1 VSLKSV
7 LTRVW
12 IILLDGK
19 DVRRVS
25 LIISTGKGGGS
36 PEYIAELVLIAPYP
50 YIRSNTY
57 DKAPEVHGL
66 RRGGV

>member
-1 VSLKSV
+1 MSSLVYGS
-7 LTRVW
+7 
-12 IILLDGK
+12 LLDGK
-19 DVRRVS
+19 DVRRV
-25 LIISTGKGGGS
+25 ISTGKGGGS

-50 YIRSNTY
+50 NIRSNTY

>member
-1 VSLKSV
+1 MSLKSV

-19 DVRRVS
+19 EVS

>member
-1 VSLKSV
+1 MRLKSV
-7 LTRVW
+7 LTCVW

-25 LIISTGKGGGS
+25 LIISGGGS